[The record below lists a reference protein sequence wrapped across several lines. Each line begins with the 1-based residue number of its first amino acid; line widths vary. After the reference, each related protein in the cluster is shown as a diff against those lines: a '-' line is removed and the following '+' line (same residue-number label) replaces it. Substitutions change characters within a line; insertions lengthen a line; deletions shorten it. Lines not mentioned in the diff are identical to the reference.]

1 MNATQYRNV
10 DVLVVGAGTGMLAA
24 INAASL
30 GLSTLLIEKSP
41 YLGGSTSIS
50 GGGFWVPNNSILRE
64 HGVPDSMERAT
75 TYLDALVGPLGD
87 LAPRARWLNFLKYG
101 PAAIDVLRYF
111 TPNRYQPMT
120 EYPDYFTEVPG
131 GSPRG
136 RAVES
141 VPMDAAKLGDDRLLL
156 RPTGMTAPVPMPIT
170 GEDFRWMNLMTR
182 TPKGGARIMRR
193 VGQGIGGKVIG
204 KEMVAGGQALGAGL
218 MLGLRKLGVEALVNT
233 PLKELIVTDGKVTGA
248 IVDRNGEEM
257 IVNVTKGIVLSSGG
271 FEHNQEMRAKYQNEI
286 LDHNWSI
293 AADSNTGEV
302 HQIAESVGA
311 QLTLMDQAW
320 WFPIVRG
327 EGDVPNYSLLSDRSL
342 PGSILVDQH
351 GKRFMNEAVNYM
363 SAGQIMLGQD
373 DGGEP
378 HYPIWMVFDQ
388 RHRNRYLLATAVF
401 PRQALPQSWYDAG
414 IAKKGSTIEELANQL
429 DMPELPATVERFN
442 LQAGQGHDD
451 DFQRG
456 LSYYD
461 HYYSDPTVTPNP
473 NLAPLDQGPY
483 YAVSIAPGDLGT
495 CGGIKADE
503 FGRALNTNGEVIEG
517 LYAVGNA
524 AGNVFG
530 KFYPGPGCTI
540 GQGLVFSYIATQHL
554 AGQL

>member
-30 GLSTLLIEKSP
+30 GLSVLLIEKSP

-64 HGVPDSMERAT
+64 AGVPDSMERAT

-87 LAPRARWLNFLKYG
+87 LAPRARWMNFLKYG
-101 PAAIDVLRYF
+101 PAAIDVLRNF
-111 TPNRYQPMT
+111 TPNRYQPMN

-136 RAVES
+136 RAVEPQ
-141 VPMDAAKLGDDRLLL
+141 PMDAAKLGDDRALL
-156 RPTGMTAPVPMPIT
+156 RPTGMAAPVPMPIT

-182 TPKGGARIMRR
+182 TPKGGVRIVRR
-193 VGQGIGGKVIG
+193 VTQGVGGKVVG

-218 MLGLRKLGVEALVNT
+218 MLGLRKLGVEALVKT

-257 IVNVTKGIVLSSGG
+257 VINVKRGIVLSSGG
-271 FEHNQEMRAKYQNEI
+271 FEHNQEMRTKYQSGI
-286 LDHNWSI
+286 IDHNWSI
-293 AADSNTGEV
+293 AAESNTGDV
-302 HQIAESVGA
+302 HQIAEGVGA
-311 QLTLMDQAW
+311 QLTLMDQSW
-320 WFPIVRG
+320 WFPIVKG
-327 EGDVPNYSLLSDRSL
+327 EGDVPNFSLLSDRSL
-342 PGSILVDQH
+342 PGSILVDQR

-373 DGGEP
+373 DGEEP
-378 HYPIWMVFDQ
+378 HYPIWMIFDQ

-401 PRQALPQSWYDAG
+401 PRQPLPQSWYDAG
-414 IAKKGSTIEELANQL
+414 IAKKARTIDELALQL
-429 DMPELPATVERFN
+429 DMPDLPATVERFN
-442 LQAGQGHDD
+442 LLAGQGHDD

-461 HYYSDPTVTPNP
+461 HYYSDPMVTPNP

-483 YAVSIAPGDLGT
+483 YAVSVAPGDLGT

-503 FGRALNTNGEVIEG
+503 FGRALNTNGDVIEG

-530 KFYPGPGCTI
+530 KFYPGPGSTI